1 MGWRRGG
8 SPFYLQLTLKSEDY
22 KQTLIFTLTITLV
35 IIILIFSINVNNQ
48 KLNHFILLFFQAVVG
63 NDFHQRI
70 TFLDTTIFN

>member
-1 MGWRRGG
+1 MEGG
-8 SPFYLQLTLKSEDY
+8 VLPFNLQLTLKSEDY

-48 KLNHFILLFFQAVVG
+48 KLNHFFQAVVG